1 MKWFYLFREGFSG
14 FKRAK
19 LSMAAAIFTIT
30 ISLLLLS
37 SFSIFL
43 FNAHTVVESLRSK
56 VEMEVFLQDQLRPDE
71 IDGLRARVGMVEGV
85 KEVRFVSKEEA
96 AAIFKEEFG
105 EDIYK
110 VLDFNPLPASLKIS
124 LHPDFRNV
132 EGAERIFNAIRDIE
146 GVEDVIYRKS
156 LLELL
161 DRRARVFLLIALG
174 IGVFITI
181 SSIFLVANT
190 IRLAIYAKRKIIQTM
205 KLIGATRGFIRTPFL
220 LEGLVQGFL
229 GGLLAAGILFLTFE
243 SLGRWVSLELS
254 DFVRVHVSLYGAVV
268 AVGMVLGLI
277 GSMISIRRFIGE
289 SVASPQN

>member
-56 VEMEVFLQDQLRPDE
+56 VEMEVFLQDQLKPDE

>member
-1 MKWFYLFREGFSG
+1 
-14 FKRAK
+14 
-19 LSMAAAIFTIT
+19 
-30 ISLLLLS
+30 
-37 SFSIFL
+37 
-43 FNAHTVVESLRSK
+43 
-56 VEMEVFLQDQLRPDE
+56 
-71 IDGLRARVGMVEGV
+71 MVEGV